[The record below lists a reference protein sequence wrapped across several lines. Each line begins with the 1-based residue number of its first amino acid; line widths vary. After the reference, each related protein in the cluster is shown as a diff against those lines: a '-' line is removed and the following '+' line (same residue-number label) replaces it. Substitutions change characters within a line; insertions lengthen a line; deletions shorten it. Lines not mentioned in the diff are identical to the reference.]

1 MKSYKLRIAF
11 ISIVLLVLSGT
22 LCSAYYDFYF
32 KLDVEGSQTYRFG
45 FSKDAMTNE
54 NMIPAPLSGTYDF
67 GTTEIDGNGNVYAS
81 TSDIY
86 VYWRMVSSEGAVLRI
101 SATPLQLVG
110 STEGTSDT
118 KEIEWTVKQL
128 NTYGDGA
135 VSIDSAFTS
144 EGGWLVSS
152 ASSLSKKVLH
162 ENKQSTT
169 CWGCVQFECTTVPGD
184 YLPGEYSADIT
195 LTLEAQ

>member
-1 MKSYKLRIAF
+1 MKSYKLRITF

-22 LCSAYYDFYF
+22 VCAEDHNFHF

-54 NMIPAPLSGTYDF
+54 NMIPAPLSGEYDF
-67 GTTEIDGNGNVYAS
+67 GTTEIDENGNVYAS

-110 STEGTSDT
+110 STEGSSNTT
-118 KEIEWTVKQL
+118 EIGWTVKQL

-135 VSIDSAFTS
+135 ESIDSAFTS
-144 EGGWLVSS
+144 DSGWA
-152 ASSLSKKVLH
+152 ASSPPVVLH

-169 CWGCVQFECTTVPGD
+169 CWGCVQLTCTTVPGD
-184 YLPGEYSADIT
+184 YLPGEYSADII

>member
-22 LCSAYYDFYF
+22 VCADHDFHF
-32 KLDVEGSQTYRFG
+32 KLDVEVAQTYRFG

-54 NMIPAPLSGTYDF
+54 NMIPAPLSGEYDF

-101 SATPLQLVG
+101 SATPLRWTG

-118 KEIEWTVKQL
+118 KEIDWTAKQL
-128 NTYGDGA
+128 STHGDGA
-135 VSIDSAFTS
+135 GSIDSAFTS
-144 EGGWLVSS
+144 DSGWT
-152 ASSLSKKVLH
+152 ASSTPVVLH

-169 CWGCVQFECTTVPGD
+169 CWGCVQLACTTVPGD
-184 YLPGEYSADIT
+184 YPPGVYRADIT

>member
-22 LCSAYYDFYF
+22 LCAADYDFYF

-67 GTTEIDGNGNVYAS
+67 GTTEIDGSGNVYAS

-101 SATPLQLVG
+101 SATPLRLVG
-110 STEGTSDT
+110 STEGSSNTT
-118 KEIEWTVKQL
+118 EIGWTVKQL

-135 VSIDSAFTS
+135 DSIDPAFTS
-144 EGGWLVSS
+144 DSGWT
-152 ASSLSKKVLH
+152 ASSTPVVLH

-169 CWGCVQFECTTVPGD
+169 CWGCVQLACTTVPGD

>member
-22 LCSAYYDFYF
+22 VCAEDYNFHF

-67 GTTEIDGNGNVYAS
+67 GTTEIDGSGNVYAS

-101 SATPLQLVG
+101 SATPLRLVG

-118 KEIEWTVKQL
+118 KEIEWRVKQL
-128 NTYGDGA
+128 STYGDGA
-135 VSIDSAFTS
+135 ESIASDFTS
-144 EGGWLVSS
+144 DSGWT
-152 ASSLSKKVLH
+152 ASSIPVVLH

-169 CWGCVQFECTTVPGD
+169 CWGCVQLECTTVPGD
-184 YLPGEYSADIT
+184 YTPGNYKAEIT

>member
-22 LCSAYYDFYF
+22 VCAEDYDFHF

-54 NMIPAPLSGTYDF
+54 NMIPAPLSGEYDF

-101 SATPLQLVG
+101 SATPLQLVD

-118 KEIEWTVKQL
+118 KEIEWRVKQL
-128 NTYGDGA
+128 STYGDGA
-135 VSIDSAFTS
+135 ESIASDFTS
-144 EGGWLVSS
+144 DSGWT
-152 ASSLSKKVLH
+152 ASSIPVVLH

-169 CWGCVQFECTTVPGD
+169 CWGCVQLECTTVPGD
-184 YLPGEYSADIT
+184 YTPGNYKAEIT